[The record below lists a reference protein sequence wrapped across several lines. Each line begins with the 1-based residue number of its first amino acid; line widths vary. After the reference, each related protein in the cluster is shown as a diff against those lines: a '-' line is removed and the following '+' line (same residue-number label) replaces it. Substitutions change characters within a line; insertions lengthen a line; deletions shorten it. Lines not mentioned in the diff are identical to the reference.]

1 MPLEIVFG
9 PEAERDLDGIDDH
22 LAAYSSTAAERL
34 TEEIEAR
41 CMRLAEFPQAGRARP
56 EIGVEVRSFAV
67 SGKATVLYQHDAL
80 TLTVL
85 RVYYG
90 GREIRLA
97 AAEDTDL

>member
-41 CMRLAEFPQAGRARP
+41 CARIAEFPQAGRARP

-67 SGKATVLYQHDAL
+67 SGKATVLYQYNAL

-85 RVYYG
+85 RVYLA
-90 GREIRLA
+90 GRDFGCA
-97 AAEDTDL
+97 SDEDDNL